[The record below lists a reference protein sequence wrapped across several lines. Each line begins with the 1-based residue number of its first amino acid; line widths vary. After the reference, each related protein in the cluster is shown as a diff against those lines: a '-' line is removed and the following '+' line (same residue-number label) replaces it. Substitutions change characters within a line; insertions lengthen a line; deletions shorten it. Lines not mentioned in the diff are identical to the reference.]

1 MKRILEPLPKEK
13 DGKIRIKDF
22 ISLDIH
28 SEDAFD
34 VSMILCE
41 EKTIDFFCGEFHV
54 FLSLNKT

>member
-41 EKTIDFFCGEFHV
+41 EKSTDFF
-54 FLSLNKT
+54 LLNYACFEV